1 MNVSEVESQAR
12 DIWNAITSLHQEMSE
27 LSKNKPDGVVN
38 TFKLKVINSL
48 LDQVRQL
55 VGDDPLLTPIE
66 PFNENLLPA
75 NSDVV
80 ITLGQ
85 FGAALRNYRINV
97 LSHGMDSF

>member
-1 MNVSEVESQAR
+1 MNISEIEAQAR

-27 LSKNKPDGVVN
+27 LSKNKPDDVVN

-48 LDQVRQL
+48 LDRVRQI
-55 VGDDPLLTPIE
+55 VGDDPLLKPIE
-66 PFNENLLPA
+66 PFTEDLSPV

-97 LSHGMDSF
+97 LSHGTDSF